1 MSDPI
6 LSIRG
11 LRKTYGTGVDALK
24 SVDLDIQRGEIFALL
39 GPNGAGK
46 TTLINIVC
54 GIVTASSGEV
64 LVDGKNWQSNFRYAR
79 ERIGLVPQELT
90 TEAFEPVWNTVSF
103 SRGLYGKP
111 RNDAFTED
119 LLKRLSLLDKRK
131 TIMMHL
137 SGGMKRQVMIA
148 KALSHEPALLFLD
161 EPTAGVDVELRRDM
175 WELVRKL
182 RADGTTIILTTHY
195 IEEAEEMADRVG
207 VISKGELIAVDEK
220 RDLMSK
226 MGRKTLD
233 IVLAEPL
240 KAVPRRA
247 FGLESRTAR
256 RRAPAPLPVRQPCR
270 THRNRIAYA
279 APHRPRHR
287 LQGPVDPPVEPG
299 RDFRRAGAW
308 RQEVNTHG
316 IAAIYRFEMARWKR
330 TLWQSLITPVI
341 TTALY
346 FVVFGSALGSR
357 MTEMEGVSFGAFIVP
372 GLTLL
377 SVFMQSI
384 FNASFGIYFPKFTGT
399 IYELLSAPISS
410 FEAVLAY
417 VGAAVTKSV
426 ILALVTIATATL
438 FVPVHIDHPVAMI
451 LFLVGISAGFCLFG
465 FAIGVWAQ
473 NFEQLQIIPM
483 LIITPLTFLG
493 GAFYSVKALHDP
505 FRTITLFNP
514 IVHVISGFRWS
525 FYSIADVPV
534 WSSVLVTLAIIA
546 GCMAVIAWMFRTG
559 YRLKQ

>member
-1 MSDPI
+1 M
-6 LSIRG
+6 
-11 LRKTYGTGVDALK
+11 
-24 SVDLDIQRGEIFALL
+24 
-39 GPNGAGK
+39 NG
-46 TTLINIVC
+46 
-54 GIVTASSGEV
+54 
-64 LVDGKNWQSNFRYAR
+64 
-79 ERIGLVPQELT
+79 
-90 TEAFEPVWNTVSF
+90 
-103 SRGLYGKP
+103 
-111 RNDAFTED
+111 
-119 LLKRLSLLDKRK
+119 
-131 TIMMHL
+131 
-137 SGGMKRQVMIA
+137 
-148 KALSHEPALLFLD
+148 
-161 EPTAGVDVELRRDM
+161 
-175 WELVRKL
+175 
-182 RADGTTIILTTHY
+182 
-195 IEEAEEMADRVG
+195 
-207 VISKGELIAVDEK
+207 
-220 RDLMSK
+220 
-226 MGRKTLD
+226 
-233 IVLAEPL
+233 
-240 KAVPRRA
+240 
-247 FGLESRTAR
+247 
-256 RRAPAPLPVRQPCR
+256 
-270 THRNRIAYA
+270 
-279 APHRPRHR
+279 
-287 LQGPVDPPVEPG
+287 
-299 RDFRRAGAW
+299 
-308 RQEVNTHG
+308 HG

-357 MTEMEGVSFGAFIVP
+357 VTSMDGISFGAFIVP

-426 ILALVTIATATL
+426 ILALVTLATAAL
-438 FVPVHIDHPVAMI
+438 FVPVRVDHPVEMI
-451 LFLVGISAGFCLFG
+451 LFLVAISSGFCLFG

-493 GAFYSVKALHDP
+493 GAFYSVKALSEP

-534 WSSVLVTLAIIA
+534 WSSVLVTVAIIA
-546 GCMAVIAWMFRTG
+546 IFMAIIAWMFRTG